1 MAFKKCQIIFLNN
14 ILMATSVPH
23 QQVGHSV
30 CHVGGFHLLVEGKDD
45 FKNDFQILGMKF
57 AKKSILRP
65 KWELTQNVGTKSVFS
80 RNIYYVKWDF

>member
-1 MAFKKCQIIFLNN
+1 
-14 ILMATSVPH
+14 MATSVPH

-57 AKKSILRP
+57 AKKSIFGP
-65 KWELTQNVGTKSVFS
+65 KWKLTQNVRTKSAFS
-80 RNIYYVKWDF
+80 PKKYNCTKL